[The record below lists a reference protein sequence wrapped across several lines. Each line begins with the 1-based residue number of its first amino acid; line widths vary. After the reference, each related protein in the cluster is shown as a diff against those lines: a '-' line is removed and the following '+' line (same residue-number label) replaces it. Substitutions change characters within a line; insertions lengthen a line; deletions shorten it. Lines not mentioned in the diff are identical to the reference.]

1 VLLKGLKSLDQFGE
15 RGQRSTGAALLAE
28 ALYRQDRLDEA
39 EDMARRAEESTAS
52 GDIWTASIARGTL
65 AKVLARRGDPGA
77 EVLARDAVDLL
88 AQTDGFELRGG
99 ALLNLAEVLE
109 ATGKHDEALDSAR
122 AALALFEE
130 EENLVVAARAG
141 EIAARLEARLTPV
154 EDRGD
159 RAS

>member
-1 VLLKGLKSLDQFGE
+1 
-15 RGQRSTGAALLAE
+15 
-28 ALYRQDRLDEA
+28 LYRQDRLDEA

-65 AKVLARRGDPGA
+65 AKVLARRGDAGA
-77 EVLARDAVDLL
+77 EVLARDAVNLL

-109 ATGKHDEALDSAR
+109 ATGKRDEALDSAR

-130 EENLVVAARAG
+130 EENLVVAARAR

-154 EDRGD
+154 EDRAD